1 MWTCQKK
8 KKKWCR
14 LGQILEDIQG
24 ILAGFKW
31 HEVVHAKRGANEA
44 AHGLAKLAS
53 QNYVDKIWIEE
64 VPSNIQHIV
73 NQERYALFVQSCF
86 SRYFYM
92 K

>member
-8 KKKWCR
+8 KKNVVMGKYWKIYKGSWLVLNGMKWY
-14 LGQILEDIQG
+14 
-24 ILAGFKW
+24 
-31 HEVVHAKRGANEA
+31 VPRGEPTRQ
-44 AHGLAKLAS
+44 LTVL
-53 QNYVDKIWIEE
+53 QNYVDKIWIKE